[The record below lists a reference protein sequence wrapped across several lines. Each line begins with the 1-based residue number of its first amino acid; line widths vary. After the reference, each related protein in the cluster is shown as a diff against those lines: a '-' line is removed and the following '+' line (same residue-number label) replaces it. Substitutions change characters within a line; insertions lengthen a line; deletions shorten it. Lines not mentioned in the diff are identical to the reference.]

1 MPTIYILEK
10 VNSYLLNIL
19 RLLLLIL
26 ILQEEDFMYQFQ
38 MTEIRIS
45 DTSNLLLGTSKK
57 IKKID

>member
-1 MPTIYILEK
+1 MSTIYILEK

-45 DTSNLLLGTSKK
+45 DTSILLLGMSKK

>member
-1 MPTIYILEK
+1 MSTIYILEK

-45 DTSNLLLGTSKK
+45 DTSNLLVGMSKK
-57 IKKID
+57 IQKID

>member
-1 MPTIYILEK
+1 MSAIYILEK

-45 DTSNLLLGTSKK
+45 DTSNLLVGMSKK
-57 IKKID
+57 IQKID

>member
-1 MPTIYILEK
+1 MSAIYILEK

-26 ILQEEDFMYQFQ
+26 ILQEEDMYQFQ

-45 DTSNLLLGTSKK
+45 DISNLLLGMSKK

>member
-45 DTSNLLLGTSKK
+45 DTSILLLGMSKK

>member
-1 MPTIYILEK
+1 MPTIYFLEK

-45 DTSNLLLGTSKK
+45 DTSILLLEMSKK
-57 IKKID
+57 IKKIN